1 MKPYNSP
8 RVSARTPFHIIGD
21 QFGNRLYDRRNVIEL
36 ASPKPAAP
44 ASPERL
50 EAMRGK
56 VLELS
61 GRLGVEEAKAHSW
74 AQKRYGQPLDALD
87 EQQLADAVRSLAEQL
102 NRRNGR
108 TAGKRGGQ
116 RKAA

>member
-50 EAMRGK
+50 EAMRRK

-61 GRLGVEEAKAHSW
+61 GRLSVGEAKAHSW
-74 AQKRYGQPLDALD
+74 VQKRYGQPLDALD

-102 NRRNGR
+102 NRRNGHPAVR
-108 TAGKRGGQ
+108 RRQQ
-116 RKAA
+116 RAA